1 MQAPK
6 CVGTLKPPQ
15 IRAECKAKCDEHV
28 EVNASCTPPRVT
40 LAIGNAGDAQAA
52 AQLRSAIE
60 KNLPNIINV
69 SRGLARNV
77 ERLTSNVVVAV
88 KGSQAVVQSATNDK
102 VMGAALLG
110 CIGAPFTNAL
120 STATSITAEVKVS
133 VEVTATASASASPTS
148 G

>member
-1 MQAPK
+1 
-6 CVGTLKPPQ
+6 
-15 IRAECKAKCDEHV
+15 
-28 EVNASCTPPRVT
+28 
-40 LAIGNAGDAQAA
+40 
-52 AQLRSAIE
+52 
-60 KNLPNIINV
+60 LPNIINV